1 MFPLVVAGLLL
12 LVRADWPR
20 NVIVGISAVVIAV
33 ASIVLAEPMR
43 RLKNEFMIG
52 IRGYLRSTPEDDEV
66 IRKAERA
73 AREAIEKVILENA

>member
-1 MFPLVVAGLLL
+1 MEKELMQK
-12 LVRADWPR
+12 RIH
-20 NVIVGISAVVIAV
+20 NIV

-52 IRGYLRSTPEDDEV
+52 VRGYLRSTPEDDEV